1 MRNSQ
6 IAKGAVSARV
16 RMNVRWRALRFLARD
31 QQGGALLETALTL
44 PIMLTVML
52 GIISFA
58 TAFANYLGLTNGTA
72 MAAQA
77 LSIGRGQSLDPCKTA
92 YNAFQLGASTLQ
104 ASGLTFKI
112 LVNSPPS
119 GGTSST
125 LYTIWNGAKGA
136 APTCSSTSLT
146 SGYPADLVAGDVAS
160 VTVTYPC
167 NLVVYGRDF
176 APNCTLSAQTSEVIQ

>member
-1 MRNSQ
+1 M
-6 IAKGAVSARV
+6 VSARARV
-16 RMNVRWRALRFLARD
+16 NVPWRALRGLARD
-31 QQGGALLETALTL
+31 QRGGALVETALTL
-44 PIMLTVML
+44 PVMLTVML

-77 LSIGRGQSLDPCKTA
+77 LSISRGQSLDPCKTA
-92 YNAFQLGASTLQ
+92 YNAFELGASTLQ
-104 ASGLTFKI
+104 TSGLTFQI
-112 LVNSPPS
+112 LINSSPN

-125 LYTIWNGAKGA
+125 LYTIWNGAKGT

-146 SGYPADLVAGDVAS
+146 SGYPADLVAGNVAS

-167 NLVVYGRDF
+167 NLVVYGHNF
-176 APNCTLSAQTSEVIQ
+176 APNCTLTAQTSEVIQ